1 MPMAP
6 VPQGAFPAARPVA
19 AEVASRQTSS
29 PSQSQAQGLNQ
40 DPDSNSSDSNGQ
52 QRANQKRARGSQAHA
67 SQDKSQ
73 TSWSSAISAS
83 ATGAEYLLSSGK
95 PRARSPAG
103 STPAEIPADT
113 NSLVASQSLKLHPQC
128 RGSPPLAPPI
138 PQVIVQPAEVAHT
151 STSRVSTELLPPS
164 SPLALSISP
173 LASPNALPTLSIA
186 SEAALSLSVE
196 TPPPPPP
203 PLETPESLEFSL
215 SPLFLPLPL
224 PLPSPQSSSFWS
236 LFFSLPDLT
245 IHHRPCCL
253 GVLSLSPTAQGPAL
267 PLFSSRL
274 LAFCWS
280 SPSPP
285 PQSSPHHHRRRFR
298 RTMAAPTRSQQRA
311 SKSSDHNSPSTP
323 TKQTFSLADMDASSV
338 DYSGPVTRSVARRR
352 TTSRPASSVA
362 PATPSTRNSASTRRH
377 QPQPSTSIPEQSPSL
392 TDSSIDSIDDF
403 DHNDNNNLGRDN
415 IHNTDDLD
423 TASSNDSPLG
433 SKTNSS
439 LPLKTLSTVDS
450 SSSSAATLQNQQNN
464 SQANMRH
471 PKKSLPTL
479 LAPPSPSAWNWDLN
493 RCPSPLGLIPIHS
506 QWRAFIHKHEVPRK
520 ALHVSIG
527 FFSLWLYVSGTQTTS
542 VTPWLMGA
550 LIPITVVDVLRHNVP
565 SFNAFYVRVLGALM
579 RESEYSGYNG
589 VIFYLLGAWTA
600 LYFFPK
606 DVGLLGVMLLSW
618 CDTAA
623 STFGRLYGRYT
634 PKVRRGKSLAGSL
647 AAMLTGIATALY
659 FWGYLAPRV
668 GFMPGDEHFPFMFTG
683 ELHLPAPVTSLL
695 SLTPEQATVSG
706 SAALGIVSVFTGF
719 IASMSEVVDLFGWD
733 DNLTIPVLSSLGVW
747 GFLKIFG

>member
-1 MPMAP
+1 MAP

-52 QRANQKRARGSQAHA
+52 QRANQKRARGSQARA

-103 STPAEIPADT
+103 STPADTPADT

-151 STSRVSTELLPPS
+151 STT
-164 SPLALSISP
+164 
-173 LASPNALPTLSIA
+173 
-186 SEAALSLSVE
+186 
-196 TPPPPPP
+196 
-203 PLETPESLEFSL
+203 
-215 SPLFLPLPL
+215 
-224 PLPSPQSSSFWS
+224 
-236 LFFSLPDLT
+236 
-245 IHHRPCCL
+245 
-253 GVLSLSPTAQGPAL
+253 
-267 PLFSSRL
+267 
-274 LAFCWS
+274 FCWS

-311 SKSSDHNSPSTP
+311 SKSSDYNSPSTP

-439 LPLKTLSTVDS
+439 LPLKNLSTVDS

-550 LIPITVVDVLRHNVP
+550 LIPITIVDVLRHNVP